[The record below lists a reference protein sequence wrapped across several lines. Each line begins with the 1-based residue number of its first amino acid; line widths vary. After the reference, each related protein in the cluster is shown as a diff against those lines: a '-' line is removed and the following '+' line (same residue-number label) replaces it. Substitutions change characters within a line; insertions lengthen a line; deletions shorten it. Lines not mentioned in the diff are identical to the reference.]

1 MTAHADLEA
10 AIADA
15 AGGDATA
22 AAAVRRLLPL
32 RELAPLGAGLFL
44 AAARHAA
51 ERNRDEPADERTL
64 AREVLTAYLSPLLDE
79 DARARAQQLTGA

>member
-1 MTAHADLEA
+1 MSVTAHPDLEA

-32 RELAPLGAGLFL
+32 REVAQLGAGPFL

-51 ERNRDEPADERTL
+51 ERNRAAPADERTL
-64 AREVLTAYLSPLLDE
+64 AREVLAAYLSPLLDE
-79 DARARAQQLTGA
+79 DARARAQQIA